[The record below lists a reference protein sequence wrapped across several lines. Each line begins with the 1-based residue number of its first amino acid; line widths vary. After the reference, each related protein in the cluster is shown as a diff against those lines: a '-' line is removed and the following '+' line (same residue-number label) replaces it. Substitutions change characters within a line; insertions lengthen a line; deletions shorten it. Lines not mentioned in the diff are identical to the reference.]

1 VSDNFAEII
10 KRTLVIILILDTST
24 KKMSLALLD
33 IESQAILA
41 TYQEET
47 EENSH
52 AKKINLA
59 IIQLL
64 EQTAHKFTDLS
75 AVAINEGPGS
85 FTGLRVGSSTAKGIC
100 FALNIPMIAISGLVA
115 YGNYLYSEK
124 PDDVTDVFIL
134 IDARRS
140 NYFYTHISEYG
151 QEATPAFNSL
161 ANIENE
167 AKECQHPR
175 IYYIDKMDIVQLS
188 AEKLK
193 QAVLE
198 KWKSQDFVHL
208 TSFEPMYLINN
219 YLVKK

>member
-1 VSDNFAEII
+1 M
-10 KRTLVIILILDTST
+10 IILILDTST

-33 IESQAILA
+33 LESQAMLA

-59 IIQLL
+59 IIQLF
-64 EQTAHKFTDLS
+64 EQTPQKFTALS
-75 AVAINEGPGS
+75 AIAINEGPGS

-100 FALNIPMIAISGLVA
+100 FALNIPLIAISGLVA

-151 QEATPAFNSL
+151 QEAIPAFNSL

-167 AKECQHPR
+167 AKECQHPQ
-175 IYYIDKMDIVQLS
+175 IYYIDKMDILQLS

>member
-10 KRTLVIILILDTST
+10 KRTHVIILILDTST

-64 EQTAHKFTDLS
+64 EKTAQKFTTLS
-75 AVAINEGPGS
+75 AIAINEGPGS

-100 FALNIPMIAISGLVA
+100 FALNIPLIAISGLVA

-124 PDDVTDVFIL
+124 PDGVTDVFIL
-134 IDARRS
+134 MDARRS
-140 NYFYTHISEYG
+140 NYFYTHISEYS
-151 QEATPAFNSL
+151 QEAIPAFNSL
-161 ANIENE
+161 ENIENE
-167 AKECQHPR
+167 AKECQHPQ
-175 IYYIDKMDIVQLS
+175 IYYIDKMDILQLS

>member
-1 VSDNFAEII
+1 M
-10 KRTLVIILILDTST
+10 IILILDTST

-33 IESQAILA
+33 LESQAILA

-64 EQTAHKFTDLS
+64 EQTPQKFTALS
-75 AVAINEGPGS
+75 AIAINEGPGS

-100 FALNIPMIAISGLVA
+100 FALNIPLIAISGLVA

-124 PDDVTDVFIL
+124 PDGVTDVFIL
-134 IDARRS
+134 MDARRS

-151 QEATPAFNSL
+151 QEAIPAFNSL
-161 ANIENE
+161 ENIEIE
-167 AKECQHPR
+167 AKECQHPQ
-175 IYYIDKMDIVQLS
+175 IYYIDKMDILQLS

>member
-1 VSDNFAEII
+1 M
-10 KRTLVIILILDTST
+10 IILILDTST

-64 EQTAHKFTDLS
+64 EKTAQKFTALS
-75 AVAINEGPGS
+75 AIAINEGPGS

-100 FALNIPMIAISGLVA
+100 FALNIPLIAISGLVA

-124 PDDVTDVFIL
+124 PDGVTDVFIL
-134 IDARRS
+134 MDARRS

-151 QEATPAFNSL
+151 QEAIPAFNSL
-161 ANIENE
+161 ENIENE
-167 AKECQHPR
+167 AKEGQHPQ
-175 IYYIDKMDIVQLS
+175 IYYIDKMDILQLS

-208 TSFEPMYLINN
+208 TSFEPRYLINN

>member
-1 VSDNFAEII
+1 M
-10 KRTLVIILILDTST
+10 IILILDTST

-64 EQTAHKFTDLS
+64 DQTGHKFTDLS
-75 AVAINEGPGS
+75 AVGINEGPGS

-100 FALNIPMIAISGLVA
+100 FALNIPLIAISGLVA
-115 YGNYLYSEK
+115 YANYLYSEK
-124 PDDVTDVFIL
+124 GDDVTDVFVL
-134 IDARRS
+134 LDARRS
-140 NYFYTHISEYG
+140 NYFYTHISECS
-151 QEATPAFNSL
+151 QEAIPAFNSIE
-161 ANIENE
+161 NIENE
-167 AKECQHPR
+167 AKKCQHPR
-175 IYYIDKMDIVQLS
+175 IYYIDKVDILQLS

-193 QAVLE
+193 MAVLE

>member
-1 VSDNFAEII
+1 
-10 KRTLVIILILDTST
+10 
-24 KKMSLALLD
+24 
-33 IESQAILA
+33 
-41 TYQEET
+41 
-47 EENSH
+47 
-52 AKKINLA
+52 
-59 IIQLL
+59 L
-64 EQTAHKFTDLS
+64 EQSAHKFTDLS

>member
-33 IESQAILA
+33 LESQAILA

-134 IDARRS
+134 MDARRS

-151 QEATPAFNSL
+151 QEAIPAFNSL